1 MKNASIVSAI
11 QNTPTIQEIWERQKK
26 EFNDS
31 KSLFDDIRYKKN
43 LECPRSLGISKSEKE
58 EDKKDDEKISRKFEE
73 GVDSKGPNGDH
84 DGICIIMYMHLQDV

>member
-1 MKNASIVSAI
+1 MKSASIVSAI

-31 KSLFDDIRYKKN
+31 KSLLNDIRYKKN

-73 GVDSKGPNGDH
+73 GVNSKGPDGDH
-84 DGICIIMYMHLQDV
+84 DSVCVIMYVYVQNV